1 MDWLDIPSDENQD
14 MHHEF
19 IGSLIMKDGFKVR
32 YKQVELYTDALQNE
46 IKRIYGEHGY
56 SVTIKYSNTYA
67 YCEVTAVKKPNIYG
81 DIAMFV
87 AVAWAIYRVWIYV
100 TNV

>member
-32 YKQVELYTDALQNE
+32 YKQVEMYTDALQKE
-46 IKRIYGEHGY
+46 IKRIYSEHGY

-67 YCEVTAVKKPNIYG
+67 HCEVIAVKKENMYG
-81 DIAMFV
+81 DIAICV
-87 AVAWAIYRVWIYV
+87 AVVWAIYRVWV
-100 TNV
+100 SMNNV